1 MGERRRR
8 GKVSGGEGRDDG
20 RAATNACTAV
30 FLGGRRTAND
40 ATPQSCQ
47 NSRQTSE
54 KKKIEDGNPVVDIPS
69 RRVALLLFLDPTDRL
84 SPPVQQ
90 ISDLVAR

>member
-1 MGERRRR
+1 MEKG
-8 GKVSGGEGRDDG
+8 
-20 RAATNACTAV
+20 ATT
-30 FLGGRRTAND
+30 GGRRPTRALPFFWGD
-40 ATPQSCQ
+40 AEPQMTQ
-47 NSRQTSE
+47 LPKAAKIHGKLQK